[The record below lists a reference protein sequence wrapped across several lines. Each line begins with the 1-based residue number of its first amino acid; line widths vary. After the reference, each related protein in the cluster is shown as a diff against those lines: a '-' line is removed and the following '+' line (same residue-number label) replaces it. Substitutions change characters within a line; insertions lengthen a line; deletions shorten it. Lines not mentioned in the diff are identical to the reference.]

1 MAKDVHFQV
10 AVDIRKREEEE
21 KPEMPK
27 PPPEPSN
34 EERLLTE
41 IRDLLREGVGEIREA
56 QR

>member
-1 MAKDVHFQV
+1 VAKDVHFQV
-10 AVDIRKREEEE
+10 AVDIRKREEE